1 MWSISAVVLSKQI
14 RAGPLCTK
22 ELQLSPTI
30 LLITASL
37 RPWLEHITVRKMCS
51 MSQEKPLR
59 LLDNCW
65 KWHQKWVPS
74 LKYSW
79 RKKKKKAMW
88 GQRQLHPYRTA
99 LLFLL
104 LKEIKES
111 SREAHGER
119 ENFSPGFSA
128 ASVSHFKNFI
138 FRQFCMECRC
148 LNPSQSEPLFGG
160 PQLHNAFFHT
170 EFLLQA
176 LWDAVI

>member
-1 MWSISAVVLSKQI
+1 MWSISAVGLSKQI

-22 ELQLSPTI
+22 ELQLSPTV
-30 LLITASL
+30 LLITAFL
-37 RPWLEHITVRKMCS
+37 WPWLEHITVRKMCS
-51 MSQEKPLR
+51 MSREKPLQ
-59 LLDNCW
+59 LHDNCW

-79 RKKKKKAMW
+79 RKKRAMW

-111 SREAHGER
+111 SREAQGVW
-119 ENFSPGFSA
+119 ENFSPDFSA

-138 FRQFCMECRC
+138 CRQFCMECRC
-148 LNPSQSEPLFGG
+148 LNPSLSEPLFSW
-160 PQLHNAFFHT
+160 PQLHNTFSHT

-176 LWDAVI
+176 FWDAVI